1 MTPGTVMEI
10 GRQAIEVTLLLAAPP
25 LLTALVLGLVIS
37 IFQAAT
43 QLNESTLQFVPK
55 LIAMFVVLLL
65 AGPWML
71 QYLIDYIQRLFSS
84 IPQLIG

>member
-10 GRQAIEVTLLLAAPP
+10 GRQAIEVTLLMSAPT
-25 LLTALVLGLVIS
+25 LITALVVGLIIS

-43 QLNESTLQFVPK
+43 QINESTLQFVPK
-55 LIAMFVVLLL
+55 LIAMFLVLILL
-65 AGPWML
+65 GPWML
-71 QYLIDYIQRLFSS
+71 QYLIDYIQRLFGS